1 MKAWRSGPLQRENS
15 KLKSQRQHSLVKG
28 CYSMK
33 NLCLPVK
40 FLSFKVSFFSS
51 PGVSAQPGC
60 MLEKWI
66 SLCWAAHLSVRITC
80 CLCQTKKKNAY
91 QYKYHN
97 NSSVDRY
104 VFQSLYFILSV
115 GHGPVKCPLL
125 KLEVVHVQF
134 LCEHATWRHSNLE
147 RKQKKSCICTSWL
160 FFCAVVIQ
168 PTTLGSSTFFSAGI
182 SAVVRMYV
190 PEKQSYAQKSF
201 YL

>member
-1 MKAWRSGPLQRENS
+1 
-15 KLKSQRQHSLVKG
+15 
-28 CYSMK
+28 MK

-147 RKQKKSCICTSWL
+147 RKQKKSFIFSHAFVHPGY
-160 FFCAVVIQ
+160 FFVRLKFN
-168 PTTLGSSTFFSAGI
+168 PPLSGLRPSSVQVSVQWWGC
-182 SAVVRMYV
+182 MYLKNKV
-190 PEKQSYAQKSF
+190 THKRVFIYSQY
-201 YL
+201 